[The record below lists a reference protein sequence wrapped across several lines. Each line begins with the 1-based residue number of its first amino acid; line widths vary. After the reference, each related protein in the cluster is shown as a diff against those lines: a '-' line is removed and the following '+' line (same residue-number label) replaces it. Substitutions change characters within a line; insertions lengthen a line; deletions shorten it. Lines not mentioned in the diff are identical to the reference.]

1 MNDQVKYQRIPL
13 IFAFKDTSS
22 YKDTY
27 AGEIGTVAL
36 TAHLLKPLDS
46 TNKTAVVFM
55 LSLIHI

>member
-36 TAHLLKPLDS
+36 TCLLYTSD
-46 TNKTAVVFM
+46 AADE
-55 LSLIHI
+55 